1 MRATDAN
8 RFGCTERRTA
18 STTGAYKQERCQV
31 DLRHSWILFALG
43 SALFAGLTAFFGK
56 IGVAEINSNWAT
68 FIRTIVILGMTA
80 AILTLRS
87 EWRPAAP
94 ISANTWIYLVLSG
107 IATGLSWLCYYRA
120 LQLGPVSKVAPL
132 DKLSVVFA
140 IVLGIIFLKESL
152 TWPAVLGGALIV
164 AGSIAM
170 IVF

>member
-1 MRATDAN
+1 M
-8 RFGCTERRTA
+8 
-18 STTGAYKQERCQV
+18 